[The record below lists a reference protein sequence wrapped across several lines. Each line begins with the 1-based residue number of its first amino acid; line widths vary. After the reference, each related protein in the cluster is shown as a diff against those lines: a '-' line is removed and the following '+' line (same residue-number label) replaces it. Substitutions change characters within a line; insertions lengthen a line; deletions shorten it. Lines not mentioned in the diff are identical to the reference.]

1 MPSSAAGHA
10 LSSTVRR
17 GDIRT
22 AAINAMIAAVIVRED
37 RVRDAVES
45 ISDRTHRLGF
55 QVYRNESSSERNHE
69 IENRLTF
76 KSPKISVKYA
86 IIHRLVNRGNR
97 VAIGCHQTAL
107 DPTRHQY
114 YIRPMTNAQ
123 ERKAQERQAR
133 RRRIQEAARTV
144 FTERGYAGASIEL
157 IARAA
162 QLSVGAIYL
171 YFRSKED
178 LYVSLIEDTL
188 TVFDVEMAQIREQ
201 AEPSN
206 RLRDTWSILVRW
218 AEKDAEGPRILRL
231 LAQPAI
237 RPQLSDE
244 VVSAVSAGIGR
255 VQDHIG
261 ACVAD
266 GIHAGIYRQ
275 VNAREIA
282 DLAWSVLLG
291 SLDAAEMHTNIGLG
305 TEVLATR
312 TDRALQLIE
321 SALVPSVSGSLR
333 AVA

>member
-1 MPSSAAGHA
+1 
-10 LSSTVRR
+10 
-17 GDIRT
+17 
-22 AAINAMIAAVIVRED
+22 
-37 RVRDAVES
+37 
-45 ISDRTHRLGF
+45 
-55 QVYRNESSSERNHE
+55 
-69 IENRLTF
+69 
-76 KSPKISVKYA
+76 
-86 IIHRLVNRGNR
+86 
-97 VAIGCHQTAL
+97 
-107 DPTRHQY
+107 
-114 YIRPMTNAQ
+114 MTNAQ

-144 FTERGYAGASIEL
+144 FAERGYAGASIEL

-178 LYVSLIEDTL
+178 LYVSLVEDAL
-188 TVFDVEMAQIREQ
+188 TVFDVEMGQVRDQLETSQ
-201 AEPSN
+201 
-206 RLRDTWSILVRW
+206 RLRETWNLLVRW
-218 AEKDAEGPRILRL
+218 AERDAEGPRILRL

-244 VVSAVSAGIGR
+244 VVAAVSAGIAR
-255 VQDHIG
+255 IQDHIG

-291 SLDAAEMHTNIGLG
+291 SLDAQEMHGSLG
-305 TEVLATR
+305 IPAEALATR
-312 TDRALQLIE
+312 TDRALTLIE
-321 SALVPSVSGSLR
+321 TALLPPVAATLR

>member
-1 MPSSAAGHA
+1 MGA
-10 LSSTVRR
+10 
-17 GDIRT
+17 
-22 AAINAMIAAVIVRED
+22 
-37 RVRDAVES
+37 
-45 ISDRTHRLGF
+45 
-55 QVYRNESSSERNHE
+55 
-69 IENRLTF
+69 
-76 KSPKISVKYA
+76 
-86 IIHRLVNRGNR
+86 
-97 VAIGCHQTAL
+97 
-107 DPTRHQY
+107 
-114 YIRPMTNAQ
+114 MTNAQ

-133 RRRIQEAARTV
+133 RRRIQESARTV
-144 FTERGYAGASIEL
+144 FTDRGYAGASIEL

-178 LYVSLIEDTL
+178 LYVSLVEDTL
-188 TVFDVEMAQIREQ
+188 TVFDVEMAQIRDQTEV
-201 AEPSN
+201 SN
-206 RLRDTWSILVRW
+206 RLRETWNILVRW

-244 VVSAVSAGIGR
+244 VVAAVSAGISR

-305 TEVLATR
+305 GEPLAQR
-312 TDRALQLIE
+312 TDRALQMIE
-321 SALVPSVSGSLR
+321 CALVQPAAGAYR

>member
-1 MPSSAAGHA
+1 
-10 LSSTVRR
+10 
-17 GDIRT
+17 
-22 AAINAMIAAVIVRED
+22 
-37 RVRDAVES
+37 
-45 ISDRTHRLGF
+45 
-55 QVYRNESSSERNHE
+55 
-69 IENRLTF
+69 
-76 KSPKISVKYA
+76 
-86 IIHRLVNRGNR
+86 
-97 VAIGCHQTAL
+97 
-107 DPTRHQY
+107 
-114 YIRPMTNAQ
+114 MTNAQ

-144 FTERGYAGASIEL
+144 FSERGYAGASIEL

-178 LYVSLIEDTL
+178 LYVSLVEDAL
-188 TVFDVEMAQIREQ
+188 TVFDVEMAQVREH
-201 AEPSN
+201 AEVGK
-206 RLRDTWSILVRW
+206 RLRETWSILVRW
-218 AEKDAEGPRILRL
+218 AERDAEGPRILRL

-244 VVSAVSAGIGR
+244 VVSAVSAGLARI
-255 VQDHIG
+255 QDHIG

-291 SLDAAEMHTNIGLG
+291 SLDAAEMHGSLG
-305 TEVLATR
+305 MSAEPLAVR
-312 TDRALQLIE
+312 TDRALGLIE
-321 SALVPSVSGSLR
+321 TALLPPVGATLR

>member
-1 MPSSAAGHA
+1 
-10 LSSTVRR
+10 
-17 GDIRT
+17 
-22 AAINAMIAAVIVRED
+22 
-37 RVRDAVES
+37 
-45 ISDRTHRLGF
+45 
-55 QVYRNESSSERNHE
+55 
-69 IENRLTF
+69 
-76 KSPKISVKYA
+76 
-86 IIHRLVNRGNR
+86 
-97 VAIGCHQTAL
+97 
-107 DPTRHQY
+107 
-114 YIRPMTNAQ
+114 MTNAQ

-133 RRRIQEAARTV
+133 RRRIQEAARSV

-188 TVFDVEMAQIREQ
+188 TVFDVEMAQVREQ
-201 AEPSN
+201 TEVSG
-206 RLRDTWSILVRW
+206 RLRETWGLLVRW

-231 LAQPAI
+231 MAQPAI

-244 VVSAVSAGIGR
+244 VVAAVSAGISR

-266 GIHAGIYRQ
+266 GIHAGLYRQ

-291 SLDAAEMHTNIGLG
+291 SLDAAEMHASLGLG
-305 TEVLATR
+305 TEPLAVR
-312 TDRALQLIE
+312 TDRALALIE
-321 SALVPSVSGSLR
+321 SALAPQVGATLR

>member
-1 MPSSAAGHA
+1 
-10 LSSTVRR
+10 
-17 GDIRT
+17 
-22 AAINAMIAAVIVRED
+22 
-37 RVRDAVES
+37 
-45 ISDRTHRLGF
+45 
-55 QVYRNESSSERNHE
+55 
-69 IENRLTF
+69 
-76 KSPKISVKYA
+76 
-86 IIHRLVNRGNR
+86 
-97 VAIGCHQTAL
+97 
-107 DPTRHQY
+107 
-114 YIRPMTNAQ
+114 MTNAQ

-144 FTERGYAGASIEL
+144 FAERGYAGASIEL

-178 LYVSLIEDTL
+178 LYVSLVEDTL
-188 TVFDVEMAQIREQ
+188 TVFSVDMAQVREESQ
-201 AEPSN
+201 VGS
-206 RLRDTWSILVRW
+206 RLRDTWTLLVRW
-218 AEKDAEGPRILRL
+218 AEKDPEGPRILRL

-244 VVSAVSAGIGR
+244 VVAAVSAGIGR
-255 VQDHIG
+255 IQDHIG

-291 SLDAAEMHTNIGLG
+291 SLDAAEMQANLGLAA
-305 TEVLATR
+305 EPLAAR
-312 TDRALQLIE
+312 TDRAL
-321 SALVPSVSGSLR
+321 ALVEAALAPPAAAGLR

>member
-1 MPSSAAGHA
+1 
-10 LSSTVRR
+10 
-17 GDIRT
+17 
-22 AAINAMIAAVIVRED
+22 
-37 RVRDAVES
+37 
-45 ISDRTHRLGF
+45 
-55 QVYRNESSSERNHE
+55 
-69 IENRLTF
+69 
-76 KSPKISVKYA
+76 
-86 IIHRLVNRGNR
+86 
-97 VAIGCHQTAL
+97 
-107 DPTRHQY
+107 
-114 YIRPMTNAQ
+114 MTNAQ

-188 TVFDVEMAQIREQ
+188 TVFDVEMAQLRER
-201 AEPSN
+201 AETAN
-206 RLRDTWSILVRW
+206 RLRETWDVLVRW
-218 AEKDAEGPRILRL
+218 AEKDPEGPRILRL

-244 VVSAVSAGIGR
+244 VVAAVAAGISR
-255 VQDHIG
+255 VQEHIG

-266 GIHAGIYRQ
+266 GIHAGVYRQ
-275 VNAREIA
+275 VNARELA

-291 SLDAAEMHTNIGLG
+291 SLDAGEMQTNLGLG
-305 TEVLATR
+305 SEPLVAR
-312 TDRALQLIE
+312 AERALRLIE
-321 SALVPSVSGSLR
+321 SALTPSVAGLR

>member
-1 MPSSAAGHA
+1 
-10 LSSTVRR
+10 
-17 GDIRT
+17 
-22 AAINAMIAAVIVRED
+22 
-37 RVRDAVES
+37 
-45 ISDRTHRLGF
+45 
-55 QVYRNESSSERNHE
+55 
-69 IENRLTF
+69 
-76 KSPKISVKYA
+76 
-86 IIHRLVNRGNR
+86 
-97 VAIGCHQTAL
+97 
-107 DPTRHQY
+107 
-114 YIRPMTNAQ
+114 MTNAQ

-188 TVFDVEMAQIREQ
+188 TVFDVEMGQLRER
-201 AEPSN
+201 AEVSN
-206 RLRDTWSILVRW
+206 RLRETWDILVRW
-218 AEKDAEGPRILRL
+218 AEKDPEGPRILRL

-244 VVSAVSAGIGR
+244 VVTAVSAGINR

-266 GIHAGIYRQ
+266 GIHAGIYQQ
-275 VNAREIA
+275 VNAREVA

-291 SLDAAEMHTNIGLG
+291 SMDAAEMHTNLGLG
-305 TEVLATR
+305 SEPLAAR
-312 TDRALQLIE
+312 ADRALRLIE
-321 SALVPSVSGSLR
+321 SALTSAQPHLR